1 MVTPV
6 GTNKLVLETT
16 TLIDDSN
23 FPKEYYPAF
32 KQIYDNITKLEGQ
45 VVTAVKK

>member
-1 MVTPV
+1 MEQK
-6 GTNKLVLETT
+6 GNKLTVQTT
-16 TLIDDSN
+16 TKIDDSS